1 MDRRAQAFWPDS
13 LHRTRGGTVRLRRWL
28 GVLAAT
34 AMTLGMTAACSSS
47 EDDGDVI
54 TLRVVSG
61 LSDQHGWW
69 VGTVAPWMERVEEL
83 TDGKVQFETFTG
95 GELIE
100 TPDESEA
107 IMNGAADVALMMPIY
122 SPDQFPLSEVTM
134 LPLQQSD
141 PIIATEAWQALLD
154 SDVKLE
160 NGKTYY
166 ESMFGEKEMKV
177 FPVGQGGAY
186 AISTTGQ
193 TIETV
198 EDVESLALRTPSRIQ
213 EMYAANTGFS
223 SVTMPAVEMFDALS
237 KGAFDGA
244 FYSIADWSGYGFQDL
259 FTYTLT
265 DINFGHFNGLIGMSE
280 ETWDELPEDV
290 QDAME
295 QALEDVLFDGAQI
308 WADREVE
315 MIEYANE
322 NGGEFQS
329 FNDLDPAVQD
339 KLVQGVNSTWSEYV
353 QALEDDD
360 LPGVSLVKLWS
371 DLVVEAGGAVPEG
384 IDVLK

>member
-1 MDRRAQAFWPDS
+1 MRLKKWAAMS
-13 LHRTRGGTVRLRRWL
+13 ATVVVTVGL
-28 GVLAAT
+28 
-34 AMTLGMTAACSSS
+34 TAACSSPD
-47 EDDGDVI
+47 EDGDVV

-69 VGTVAPWMERVEEL
+69 AGTVAPWMDRVEEL
-83 TDGKVQFETFTG
+83 TDGKVQFETFAG

-107 IMNGAADVALMMPIY
+107 IMNGAADIALMMPIY
-122 SPDQFPLSEVTM
+122 SPDQFPMSEVTM

-141 PIIATEAWQALLD
+141 PVIASNAWQAMLD
-154 SDVKLE
+154 SDVKLD

-166 ESMFGEKEMKV
+166 ESQFGDKGMKV
-177 FPVGQGGAY
+177 LPVSQGGAY
-186 AISTTGQ
+186 VISTTGQ
-193 TIETV
+193 KAETV
-198 EDVESLALRTPSRIQ
+198 ADVESLALRTPSRVQ
-213 EMYAANTGFS
+213 EMYAENTGFS

-259 FTYTLT
+259 FTYTIT

-280 ETWDELPEDV
+280 ETWDELPADV
-290 QDAME
+290 QTAME
-295 QALEDVLFDGAQI
+295 QALDDVYLDGAQL

-315 MIEYANE
+315 MTEYANE
-322 NGGEFQS
+322 NGGEFES
-329 FNDLDPAVQD
+329 FHDLDPAVQE
-339 KLVQGVNSTWSEYV
+339 KLLAGVNATWGEYV
-353 QALEDDD
+353 DVLEENGQ
-360 LPGVSLVKLWS
+360 PGESLVKLWS
-371 DLVVEAGGAVPEG
+371 ELVVEAGGAVPEG